1 MACGCGEEV
10 ATPIEKNQWKM
21 TYDGESVTLY
31 PSIGNRSYRCKS
43 HYFIRE
49 DKVEWA
55 RNCCAYI
62 DLQKPKK
69 KKTRLIN
76 IFKR

>member
-1 MACGCGEEV
+1 MHKCACGCGEEV

-55 RNCCAYI
+55 RN
-62 DLQKPKK
+62 
-69 KKTRLIN
+69 
-76 IFKR
+76 